1 MSSEFQVGQKG
12 LCQAKEKIHKTKK
25 LVRRLSIALKH
36 YDAVL
41 KENTD
46 AEALDGVGDEI
57 ITTASWMRDLGWE
70 LLGIR
75 DSVYRDID

>member
-1 MSSEFQVGQKG
+1 MSSEFQIGQKG

-41 KENTD
+41 KEDTD
-46 AEALDGVGDEI
+46 AEVLNGVGYEI
-57 ITTASWMRDLGWE
+57 ICTASCMQDLGWE
-70 LLGIR
+70 LITLR
-75 DSVYRDID
+75 DKRYEED